1 MEWMGMRVSSMFDKA
16 TIQGSGLIKCHRNG
30 NVTIKYRLGKAD
42 WMDYNEGW
50 GTANRFRE
58 PICN

>member
-1 MEWMGMRVSSMFDKA
+1 MRVSSMFDKA